1 MGWAIP
7 QHLLKLTAKNTMKK
21 VTDALNVH
29 LATFATAQGL
39 LVAWP
44 STDFTPTTGTYL
56 RPYLIPGQP
65 FAKTLGPGGYSE
77 QSGIFYINI
86 ISPLGTGVGDASELA
101 DLICSHFPRGLELS
115 LGVGSLPLRVRQSY
129 QAIQREEETTLF
141 TQVQV
146 KFYVYR

>member
-1 MGWAIP
+1 
-7 QHLLKLTAKNTMKK
+7 MKK
-21 VTDALNVH
+21 VTDALNNH
-29 LATFATAQGL
+29 LATFTTAQGL

-44 STDFTPTTGTYL
+44 NTDFTPTTGTYL

-77 QSGIFYINI
+77 QSGIYYVNI
-86 ISPLGTGVGDASELA
+86 VSPLGVGVGDASELA
-101 DLICSHFPRGLELS
+101 DSICQHFYRGLELP
-115 LGVGSLPLRVRQSY
+115 LAGWPLPLRVKQSY

-146 KFYVYR
+146 KFYIYR

>member
-1 MGWAIP
+1 MGRP
-7 QHLLKLTAKNTMKK
+7 PTFTEVDCKKTMKK

-77 QSGIFYINI
+77 QAGIFYINI
-86 ISPLGTGVGDASELA
+86 ISPLGVGVGDASELA
-101 DLICSHFPRGLELS
+101 DSICQHFPRGLELP
-115 LGVGSLPLRVRQSY
+115 LGDGSLPLKVVQSY
-129 QAIQREEETTLF
+129 QAIQREEEACLF

-146 KFYVYR
+146 RFYTYR